1 MSELK
6 RCPICGSDVQIRR
19 IEESNFYRINCSYCP
34 CSFEAYDR
42 DDVIKEWNTR
52 TPIEKVLERL
62 EELKM
67 AEYDDSDEEPSWTDV
82 EEWYDAGVSEGKY
95 KAYYKAI
102 EIIKEEVG

>member
-62 EELKM
+62 EEESNFFNGEAMGTLQKT
-67 AEYDDSDEEPSWTDV
+67 YYCKGV
-82 EEWYDAGVSEGKY
+82 E
-95 KAYYKAI
+95 KAI
-102 EIIKEEVG
+102 EIIKEEVR